1 MIVVDSPAKGIAQ
14 DAIAASGSLHPTVIT
29 AFDYRGSLKTLKD
42 QLGQLLK
49 KKPGRNNYNIV
60 DEMTDPDALPLVWI
74 SKWVDYSD
82 KYGFGYQLCD
92 EGVGVMFNDTT
103 KLIMLANGM

>member
-1 MIVVDSPAKGIAQ
+1 MYSGCESFYCNHDVLSLISDEMSDP
-14 DAIAASGSLHPTVIT
+14 AAS
-29 AFDYRGSLKTLKD
+29 
-42 QLGQLLK
+42 
-49 KKPGRNNYNIV
+49 
-60 DEMTDPDALPLVWI
+60 PLVWI

-103 KLIMLANGM
+103 KLIMLPNGK